1 MPFMEQDAIAKVA
14 AGLTPLED
22 VMPWSRSKG
31 YRVYPLQRLQQASS
45 SGIHVLSLLRQSRC
59 AQSFE
64 NTPERFPE
72 TSATNLLSA
81 VAYQRASYRPWRGS
95 LLPSRSCVGVEL
107 SGSRRR
113 PSTRLNKRLQESALI
128 REFYFEGKLGSFVS
142 REIKRAATLVML

>member
-64 NTPERFPE
+64 TTPERFPE
-72 TSATNLLSA
+72 GAVLPICFRLSRTNVLVTARGEGRYCLPG
-81 VAYQRASYRPWRGS
+81 VAS
-95 LLPSRSCVGVEL
+95 EL
-107 SGSRRR
+107 NYPAPG
-113 PSTRLNKRLQESALI
+113 
-128 REFYFEGKLGSFVS
+128 EG
-142 REIKRAATLVML
+142 